1 MLVFQVIIQGL
12 REAGIFSSVI
22 TSAQSSI
29 SKDKFLASIEKSNST
44 RAVSSQSLPSRKIG
58 RNHDSQATARRIF
71 NTAAAAYHEAAIPP
85 LSPPVMDNDLMN
97 EA

>member
-1 MLVFQVIIQGL
+1 MHVFQVIIQGL

-22 TSAQSSI
+22 TSAQPSL

-44 RAVSSQSLPSRKIG
+44 KAVSSQSLPSRKIG
-58 RNHDSQATARRIF
+58 RNQESLATARKIF
-71 NTAAAAYHEAAIPP
+71 DAAATAYQEAAIPP
-85 LSPPVMDNDLMN
+85 LSPPVMFNDQMN